1 MQKNNTVQAIWIGL
15 GSLSSFALAIVS
27 AAILSRYFD
36 KEEYGTYR
44 QILYVYNTLLVIF
57 SAGLPGVF
65 GYFLP
70 RFNLAQ
76 GKDIVW
82 KITKVL
88 LIAGAAFSLFL
99 FVFSGLIADILKNPE
114 LSTGLKYF
122 SPIPLLLL
130 PTLGIEGIFSTY
142 QKSIYI
148 AIYNVTTRIL
158 MLLFIV
164 LPVIIF
170 KGSYLYAIYGWIIV
184 SIISLLI
191 AFYFKNIPFKKVK
204 EEKSGLRIRDVFAY
218 SLPLVG
224 ASIAGIAIRS
234 SDQFFISRFFGVEVF
249 AEFSNGFIDLP
260 FVSMVTNAT
269 SIILMPLL
277 SKMIFNKDSINN
289 IVSLWKNAL
298 LKSAYIIYPVVIFFL
313 FFAGDTIVLLYSEA
327 YEKSIIYF
335 QIAMLLNFFNII
347 TFAPLLLSSGNT
359 RFYGNMHVIFAI
371 IAWVGGFII
380 VYTFNNPVAIA
391 VFSVSMSIARVFIGM
406 KKVSKIFNLT
416 LLELLPLK
424 KITLII
430 THSLTILFFTKLFS
444 FYSQVQTNVFVNLLV
459 SGVIYMTL
467 LLTTSKIFKLDY
479 LIIIKNI
486 FLKKNNHHV

>member
-36 KEEYGTYR
+36 KEEYGTYK

-57 SAGLPGVF
+57 SAGLPRVF

-70 RFNLAQ
+70 RYNLAQ

-82 KITKVL
+82 KISKVL

-99 FVFSGLIADILKNPE
+99 FIFSGLIADILKNPE

-142 QKSIYI
+142 QKTIYI

-191 AFYFKNIPFKKVK
+191 AFYFKNIPFKKVNPGIPGAMQGSLLQK
-204 EEKSGLRIRDVFAY
+204 FIR
-218 SLPLVG
+218 LPLCRYRLTG
-224 ASIAGIAIRS
+224 S
-234 SDQFFISRFFGVEVF
+234 
-249 AEFSNGFIDLP
+249 GF
-260 FVSMVTNAT
+260 
-269 SIILMPLL
+269 
-277 SKMIFNKDSINN
+277 
-289 IVSLWKNAL
+289 
-298 LKSAYIIYPVVIFFL
+298 
-313 FFAGDTIVLLYSEA
+313 
-327 YEKSIIYF
+327 
-335 QIAMLLNFFNII
+335 
-347 TFAPLLLSSGNT
+347 
-359 RFYGNMHVIFAI
+359 
-371 IAWVGGFII
+371 
-380 VYTFNNPVAIA
+380 
-391 VFSVSMSIARVFIGM
+391 
-406 KKVSKIFNLT
+406 
-416 LLELLPLK
+416 
-424 KITLII
+424 
-430 THSLTILFFTKLFS
+430 
-444 FYSQVQTNVFVNLLV
+444 
-459 SGVIYMTL
+459 
-467 LLTTSKIFKLDY
+467 
-479 LIIIKNI
+479 
-486 FLKKNNHHV
+486 